1 MSCIVGRL
9 QRGARADADAGS
21 IEQMLRPVRGRA
33 PDGMEITH
41 HGAVSLGQAFLRTG
55 SSPAERP
62 HRLTLDNQTW
72 IVADA
77 RIDARA
83 TLLRELRAAGRP
95 VAPDAPHGELI
106 LHAWG
111 AFGDEFLD
119 HLIGD
124 FAFAL
129 WDAPRERL
137 VCARDHFGV
146 RPLHYA
152 QMGDSLLVASDIAS
166 LTAVPGLSRELD
178 DLSVADFLLFGMC
191 TEPDRTIHRHIR
203 CLPPG
208 TRLDASRDGVRVSR
222 YWEPPRR
229 KQTWLA
235 RRSDYVLRFKEIFGE
250 AVAERLPGGAAATHL
265 SGGMDSTTIA
275 AVAAPRMR
283 AAGQD
288 FMACHVSCR
297 SVVPEDEEGPLAS
310 LVAAHLQLPLHVH
323 DVGDLPLLAPLPDP
337 PGAIAAP
344 CAYPHMA
351 VQAQMH
357 REICESGAR
366 VLLSGYAADAV
377 LAPSAQYYASLLRGG
392 RWARFA
398 LEAAHY
404 VAAHGSLRA
413 TGLRTLWRPAPTP
426 PEWKP
431 QVPDWISVLPAAA
444 LKNRWETWWTEHQGA
459 VDSERQLRLPWLH
472 RQFEA
477 GEAPALPLVCRYP
490 FLDVRL
496 VEFFNTLPN
505 YMLAGKAIL
514 RVAMQGRLPDPV
526 LGRPKIGLAGDP
538 ARQIVTNGKLSPANL
553 LRGAELPPTVIAEKF
568 LQAWEM
574 FRQGSGAGSTWTSWL
589 MLQPLALAAWLAERQ
604 EISNA

>member
-1 MSCIVGRL
+1 L
-9 QRGARADADAGS
+9 

-33 PDGMEITH
+33 PDGVERIQR
-41 HGAVSLGQAFLRTG
+41 GPVSLGLALLRAG
-55 SSPAERP
+55 ASPKEKQ

-83 TLLRELRAAGRP
+83 TLLRKLRAAGRD
-95 VAPDAPHGELI
+95 VATDAPHGELI

-111 AFGDEFLD
+111 AFGDDFLD

-129 WDAPRERL
+129 WDARRERL

-152 QMGDSLLVASDIAS
+152 QVDDSLLVASDIAS
-166 LTAVPGLSRELD
+166 LAAVPGLSHELD
-178 DLSVADFLLFGMC
+178 DLSVADFLLFGML
-191 TEPDRTIHRHIR
+191 TQPEQTIYRDIR

-208 TRLDASRDGVRVSR
+208 MRLDASRDGVRVSR

-229 KQTWLA
+229 RTTWLA
-235 RRSDYVLRFKEIFGE
+235 RRSDYVLRFNEIFEE
-250 AVAERLPGGAAATHL
+250 AVADRLPDGDAATHL

-275 AVAAPRMR
+275 AVAAPRMH
-283 AAGQD
+283 AAGRKLTGY
-288 FMACHVSCR
+288 HVSCR

-310 LVAAHLQLPLHVH
+310 LVAAHLQLPLQVH

-351 VQAQMH
+351 VQAQML
-357 REICESGAR
+357 RRISESGAR

-377 LAPSAQYYASLLRGG
+377 LAPSGHYYAGLLRSG

-398 LEAAHY
+398 LEAIHY
-404 VAAHGSLRA
+404 AGATGSLNA
-413 TGLRTLWRPAPTP
+413 TGLRTLWRSAPAA

-431 QVPDWISVLPAAA
+431 ALPDWISVLPAAA
-444 LKNRWETWWTEHQGA
+444 LKERWESWWVEHQGA
-459 VDSERQLRLPWLH
+459 VDAERQLRLPWLH

-477 GEAPALPLVCRYP
+477 GEAPALPVVCRYP
-490 FLDVRL
+490 FLDLRL
-496 VEFFNTLPN
+496 VEFLNTLPN
-505 YMLAGKAIL
+505 YMLAGKSVL
-514 RVAMQGRLPDPV
+514 RQSMRGRLPQRILSRPKTGLVGDPV
-526 LGRPKIGLAGDP
+526 RE
-538 ARQIVTNGKLSPANL
+538 IVTTGKLSARHL
-553 LRGAELPPTVIAEKF
+553 LRDAELPPSVVAEKF
-568 LQAWEM
+568 LQAWEI
-574 FRQGSGAGSTWTSWL
+574 FRQGGGTSSTWTSWL
-589 MLQPLALAAWLAERQ
+589 MLQPLALGSWLAQRQ
-604 EISNA
+604 EVSNG